1 MTCISVTERYAIY
14 FSPADDS
21 ELDIFGATVLRRRA
35 SDAKAW
41 SHPALP
47 VEFPSTVC
55 WNSKTQTPS
64 HYGFHATIKAP
75 FALSE
80 GQTIDRLQ
88 DDLAT
93 YCASQKPIPL
103 PGLAP
108 SRSCRYHSLAFEQQP
123 EQLRLMA
130 KECVQQFEPFR
141 APLTETDIKR
151 RNPSSLTPRQQGY
164 LEQYGYPHVL
174 DDFNF
179 HMTLSGAN
187 DTSDTDYLQWLNQLY
202 ESIVKQT
209 PMLDRLCI
217 FHQPDR
223 NTAFVRKSEFLF
235 GNTT

>member
-1 MTCISVTERYAIY
+1 LLLHYSEPVRNSGRFPTLQPMTCISVTERYAIY

-35 SDAKAW
+35 SDA
-41 SHPALP
+41 
-47 VEFPSTVC
+47 
-55 WNSKTQTPS
+55 N
-64 HYGFHATIKAP
+64 YGFHATIKAP